1 MNRRIKSSAATLTM
15 LLAFSIV
22 CVVFSGRYSTIPASG
37 STGEAIYAFSY
48 RSIEIL
54 NCDLEIFCGGDY
66 EFVLSPKDVNRKSV
80 NISIIIEM
88 DSEQDTIKAAEILA
102 GMRVPAIVV
111 INDSHDSKIPDR
123 LKSVFGSTA
132 HLLGYAFN
140 CDAND
145 SNDAECADN
154 EVDFFRQLNEARLSF
169 FMRFGETCS
178 CFMLT
183 EGSIIIDAVDNE
195 QFPQYPDISIWGF
208 GNGINYFGSDR
219 GLAVNNRIVRLEEWG
234 LAEYF
239 HSIIDT
245 EYSGGEINSM
255 SGRCPAC
262 HRSGSRS
269 VFKLLSHKACGC
281 FGNLCLCLTK
291 HRSRFCR
298 DEYYCSDRVAGGEYG
313 NDELCAILHI
323 RIAARYSQHCF
334 IA

>member
-1 MNRRIKSSAATLTM
+1 MLIAERRKMNRRIKSSAATLTM

-54 NCDLEIFCGGDY
+54 NGDLEIFCGGDY

-111 INDSHDSKIPDR
+111 INNSYDSKILDR
-123 LKSVFGSTA
+123 LNSIFGSTD
-132 HLLGYAFN
+132 HMLGYAFN
-140 CDAND
+140 CDANDSNDTND

-154 EVDFFRQLNEARLSF
+154 EVDFFRQLNEVRLSF
-169 FMRFGETCS
+169 FTRFSETCS

-183 EGSIIIDAVDNE
+183 EGSVIIDAVDND

-208 GNGINYFGSDR
+208 GNGINYYSSDR
-219 GLAVNNRIVRLEEWG
+219 GLAVNNRIVRLKEWG

-239 HSIIDT
+239 HSIIDANI
-245 EYSGGEINSM
+245 SADKSI
-255 SGRCPAC
+255 AC
-262 HRSGSRS
+262 RADVRHAIDRGHGQFSSC
-269 VFKLLSHKACGC
+269 FPIKL
-281 FGNLCLCLTK
+281 
-291 HRSRFCR
+291 
-298 DEYYCSDRVAGGEYG
+298 
-313 NDELCAILHI
+313 
-323 RIAARYSQHCF
+323 AAVSATF
-334 IA
+334 VSA

>member
-132 HLLGYAFN
+132 HMLGYAFN
-140 CDAND
+140 YDANDAND
-145 SNDAECADN
+145 SNYAEYADN
-154 EVDFFRQLNEARLSF
+154 EIDFFRQLNEARLSF

-183 EGSIIIDAVDNE
+183 EGSIIIDAVDND

-208 GNGINYFGSDR
+208 GNGINYFSSDR

-298 DEYYCSDRVAGGEYG
+298 DEYYCSDRVA
-313 NDELCAILHI
+313 
-323 RIAARYSQHCF
+323 
-334 IA
+334 